1 MLFKTALKNLKKSP
15 IMNLICLIQLT
26 AVFLIAAVMI
36 STMSVRYQTY
46 ASMKYLLNE
55 RGIYTDYMMSF
66 GALKPDGDPNTDA
79 IFSVDELCD
88 HIGAQRASVIR
99 EQVIFTQDRSDNAI
113 IIFYDNELIRH
124 WDPGIKRGRWL
135 SANANELEIVIPDGA
150 FGLDVGDEAELPLWL
165 YHHEAI
171 NIKVRVVGVLDD
183 DAKVFGESGSRDET
197 GDTYRFLYRASND
210 LSMPPFIAS
219 YETINKLY
227 PSAYELYITSA
238 YYFFDDASD
247 EEIVEAM
254 KTSARMN
261 GHLSISLESIN
272 KNSKEYLRAELM
284 KLLPIVVIL
293 LILTLVSS
301 ISTSAISARRRL
313 KDYARYY
320 VIGLRWNQCAIV
332 NFLQALTI
340 GAAALVITV
349 VGLIVIS
356 FTALSE
362 TFMIIWNA
370 PMVLTLLGLLAVY
383 LVFSMIMPLIML
395 KSVTPKALLQ
405 SE

>member
-66 GALKPDGDPNTDA
+66 GALKPGGDPNTDA
-79 IFSVDELCD
+79 IFSVDELCEY
-88 HIGAQRASVIR
+88 IGAQRASVIR
-99 EQVIFTQDRSDNAI
+99 RQPMIAADNDTAMAN
-113 IIFYDNELIRH
+113 FYDDEMIRH
-124 WDPGIKRGRWL
+124 WNPGIKRGRWL
-135 SANANELEIVIPDGA
+135 STDADELEIVIPDGA
-150 FGLDVGDEAELPLWL
+150 FGLDVGDEAEVWL
-165 YHHEAI
+165 FQYHQEGP
-171 NIKVRVVGVLDD
+171 KVKVKVVGVLED
-183 DAKVFGESGSRDET
+183 DAKILGWLSNREIS
-197 GDTYRFLYRASND
+197 GDTYRFLYSSLAD
-210 LSMPPFIAS
+210 LDQNFIAS
-219 YETINKLY
+219 YSVVNKLY
-227 PSAYELYITSA
+227 PKAYELCITNA
-238 YYFFDDASD
+238 FFFYDDATD
-247 EEIVEAM
+247 EELKDAM
-254 KTSARMN
+254 KTSANMN
-261 GHLSISLESIN
+261 GLLSLSLEDVN
-272 KNSKEYLRAELM
+272 ENSKEYLRAELM

-320 VIGLRWNQCAIV
+320 VIGLRWNQCAVV
-332 NFLQALTI
+332 NLLQALTT
-340 GAAALVITV
+340 GTAALVITV
-349 VGLIVIS
+349 AGLIVIS